1 MKTMTKNRDVYE
13 RLRALIHGH
22 PDQMR
27 ACVLSVLC
35 EHLGEE
41 IHAQDIADIIETT
54 PMFGKR
60 GGDPCRTHHV
70 MAKMTLGYLQ
80 NRIYRMTDYRIV
92 IDIRREMILLTTL
105 EKAIGVKTHVFSF
118 DNFAGHN
125 PARSIRVDAE
135 SRYLDERGRP
145 LTTDPKA
152 APRCETVED
161 DAPDAQPSQ
170 VELLHAVKSA
180 ATSLIA
186 VGQLLKTVVEQ
197 LERR

>member
-13 RLRALIHGH
+13 RLRALIHGR

-41 IHAQDIADIIETT
+41 IHAQDVADIIETT

-70 MAKMTLGYLQ
+70 MAKMTLGILQ
-80 NRIYRMTDYRIV
+80 NRIHRMTDYRIV

-105 EKAIGVKTHVFSF
+105 EKAIGVTHVFSF

-125 PARSIRVDAE
+125 TAKSIRVDAG

-152 APRCETVED
+152 APQWD
-161 DAPDAQPSQ
+161 
-170 VELLHAVKSA
+170 AVKTTPPTCNPTMRNFCA
-180 ATSLIA
+180 
-186 VGQLLKTVVEQ
+186 
-197 LERR
+197 R